1 MKFDKRIFKKL
12 FKEYRLVGKN
22 PATKL
27 IQEFIYDTTNDKKL
41 FYLNGVCVD
50 CEDIRILLCDVG
62 CGYRKLKSV
71 TAKRDSNF
79 YKLFVRTYE

>member
-1 MKFDKRIFKKL
+1 MKFNKRIFKKL

-27 IQEFIYDTTNDKKL
+27 IQEFIYDTAEHKKV
-41 FYLNGVCVD
+41 YINGICVD

-62 CGYRKLKSV
+62 CGHKELRSV